1 MESLF
6 ESLFYKVEVNRLFS
20 TEAYLTAMLCFEA
33 ELAQAQAEQGM
44 IPKVAAD
51 SITRCCTLDH
61 IDIPSLTPAIGLAG
75 NPNIPL
81 VKQLT
86 VAVKN
91 IDPEAAK
98 YVHLGAT
105 SQDVIDTAL
114 ILQVKSALILIQKD
128 LEQLLNQLRHLAE
141 THRHS
146 IMAGR
151 SFLQH
156 ARPITFGYKIATW
169 MDGLIR
175 SAQRIDQ
182 MLQQNLVLQFGGA
195 VGTLAGFGDKAMP
208 VARTL
213 AHKLDLP
220 VPPISWHTQRDRLIE
235 IGSTLGMLTG
245 NLGKIAK
252 DISLLMQTEVAE
264 VFEPGGAGKGGSST
278 MPHKR
283 NPVGCVAILAAA
295 QRSPGLL
302 STLFQ
307 SLPQD
312 HERATGLWHAEW
324 LPLTELCKIT
334 AGALQ
339 QALSMTNGL
348 EVDTQRMLHNLE
360 LTNGLIYAENVSL
373 ALAEKMGKAAA
384 HEHVEGLC
392 KQVVQTHTHLKT
404 LVNADSVVGKYLSR
418 ADIDQLFDPA
428 NSLGDCD
435 RLINAVLI
443 LLPQNTKA

>member
-6 ESLFYKVEVNRLFS
+6 ESLFYKAEVNALFS
-20 TEAYLTAMLCFEA
+20 TEAYLSSMLRFEA
-33 ELAQAQAEQGM
+33 ALAQAQAEKGM
-44 IPKVAAD
+44 IPQAAAD
-51 SITRCCTLDH
+51 TITRCCTLDH
-61 IDIPSLTPAIGLAG
+61 IDIPSLIPAIGLAG

-86 VAVKN
+86 AAVKK
-91 IDPEAAK
+91 IDPESAK

-105 SQDVIDTAL
+105 SQDVIDTAFM
-114 ILQVKSALILIQKD
+114 LQVRAALVLIQKD
-128 LEQLLNQLRHLAE
+128 LEQLLNQLSQLAE

-156 ARPITFGYKIATW
+156 ARPITFGYKVATW
-169 MDGLIR
+169 IDGLIR
-175 SAQRIDQ
+175 SAQRIEQ
-182 MLQQNLVLQFGGA
+182 VLQHNSVLQFGGA
-195 VGTLAGFGDKAMP
+195 VGTLAGFGDKALP
-208 VARTL
+208 VASSL
-213 AHKLDLP
+213 AQKLGL
-220 VPPISWHTQRDRLIE
+220 VLPPISWHTQRDRLLE
-235 IGSTLGMLTG
+235 VASTLGILTG
-245 NLGKIAK
+245 NLGKMAK

-264 VFEPGGAGKGGSST
+264 VFEPSGAGKGGSST

-324 LPLTELCKIT
+324 LPLIGLCKIT

-339 QALSMTNGL
+339 QALHMTNGL
-348 EVDTQRMLHNLE
+348 EVDTQRMLQNLE
-360 LTNGLIYAENVSL
+360 LTNGLIYAENLSL
-373 ALAEKMGKAAA
+373 ALADKMGKAAA

-392 KQVVQTHTHLKT
+392 KQVASTQTHLKILAT
-404 LVNADSVVGKYLSR
+404 ADPIVSKYLNSSN
-418 ADIDQLFDPA
+418 IDQLFDPA

-435 RLINAVLI
+435 RLIDAVLT
-443 LLPQNTKA
+443 LLPQRP

>member
-6 ESLFYKVEVNRLFS
+6 EALFYNKEVNKLFS
-20 TEAYLTAMLCFEA
+20 AEAYLSAMLRFEA
-33 ELAQAQAEQGM
+33 ALAQAQAEQGM
-44 IPKVAAD
+44 IPKAAAE
-51 SITRCCTLDH
+51 SINRCCTLDH
-61 IDIPSLTPAIGLAG
+61 IDIPSLIPAIGLAG

-86 VAVKN
+86 AAVKQL
-91 IDPEAAK
+91 DPEAAK

-114 ILQVKSALILIQKD
+114 MIQIKAALILIQED
-128 LEQLLNQLRHLAE
+128 LQQLLTQLHQLAE

-156 ARPITFGYKIATW
+156 ARPITFGYKVATW

-175 SAQRIDQ
+175 STQRIEKL
-182 MLQQNLVLQFGGA
+182 LQQNLVLQFGGA
-195 VGTLAGFGDKAMP
+195 VGTLAGFGEKALP
-208 VARTL
+208 VAHTL
-213 AHKLDLP
+213 AQNLDMAL
-220 VPPISWHTQRDRLIE
+220 PPISWHTQCDRLVE
-235 IGSTLGMLTG
+235 VASTLGILTG
-245 NLGKIAK
+245 SLGKMAK

-264 VFEPGGAGKGGSST
+264 VFEPSGAGKGGSST

-295 QRSPGLL
+295 QRSPALL
-302 STLFQ
+302 ATLFQ

-324 LPLTELCKIT
+324 LPLIELCKIT

-339 QALSMTNGL
+339 QALNMTNGL
-348 EVDTQRMLHNLE
+348 EVDTQRMLQNLE

-373 ALAEKMGKAAA
+373 ALAEKIGKAAA
-384 HEHVEGLC
+384 HEHVEALC
-392 KQVVQTHTHLKT
+392 KQVAQTQAHLKM
-404 LVNADSVVGKYLSR
+404 LVNADAIVGKHLSSS
-418 ADIDQLFDPA
+418 DIDALFDPA
-428 NSLGDCD
+428 NSLGECD
-435 RLINAVLI
+435 RLIDTVLS
-443 LLPQNTKA
+443 LLPQGH

>member
-6 ESLFYKVEVNRLFS
+6 EFLFYNKEVNKLFS
-20 TEAYLTAMLCFEA
+20 AEAYLSAMLRFEA
-33 ELAQAQAEQGM
+33 ALAQAQAEQGM
-44 IPKVAAD
+44 IPKAAAD

-61 IDIPSLTPAIGLAG
+61 IDIPSLIPAIGLAG

-86 VAVKN
+86 AAVKQL
-91 IDPEAAK
+91 DPEAAK

-114 ILQVKSALILIQKD
+114 TIQIKAALILIQKD
-128 LEQLLNQLRHLAE
+128 LQQLLTQLHQLAE

-156 ARPITFGYKIATW
+156 ARPITFGYKVATW

-175 SAQRIDQ
+175 SAQRIEQ
-182 MLQQNLVLQFGGA
+182 VLQQHLVLQFGGA
-195 VGTLAGFGDKAMP
+195 VGTLAGFGEKALP
-208 VARTL
+208 IAQTL
-213 AHKLDLP
+213 AQNLDLAL
-220 VPPISWHTQRDRLIE
+220 PPISRHTQRDRLVE
-235 IGSTLGMLTG
+235 VASTLGILTG

-264 VFEPGGAGKGGSST
+264 VFEPSGAGKGGSST

-295 QRSPGLL
+295 QRSPALL
-302 STLFQ
+302 ATLFQ

-324 LPLTELCKIT
+324 LPLVEMCKLT

-339 QALSMTNGL
+339 QALHMTNGL
-348 EVDTQRMLHNLE
+348 EVDTQRMLQNLE
-360 LTNGLIYAENVSL
+360 LTNGLIYAENLSL
-373 ALAEKMGKAAA
+373 ALAEKIGKAAA

-392 KQVVQTHTHLKT
+392 KQVASTQTHLKIFAT
-404 LVNADSVVGKYLSR
+404 ADPIVSKYLNSS
-418 ADIDQLFDPA
+418 DIDQLFDPA

-435 RLINAVLI
+435 RLIDAVLT
-443 LLPQNTKA
+443 LLPQRP

>member
-6 ESLFYKVEVNRLFS
+6 ESLFYKAEVNAVFS
-20 TEAYLTAMLCFEA
+20 AEAYLSATLRFEA
-33 ELAQAQAEQGM
+33 ALAQAQAEEGM
-44 IPKVAAD
+44 IPQAAAD
-51 SITRCCTLDH
+51 TITLCCTLDH
-61 IDIPSLTPAIGLAG
+61 IDIPGLIPAIGLAG

-86 VAVKN
+86 AAVKKIN
-91 IDPEAAK
+91 AEASK

-114 ILQVKSALILIQKD
+114 MLQVKAALILIQKD
-128 LEQLLNQLRHLAE
+128 LGQLINQLQQLAE

-182 MLQQNLVLQFGGA
+182 VLQHNLVLQFGGA
-195 VGTLAGFGDKAMP
+195 VGTLAGFGDKALP
-208 VARTL
+208 VASSL
-213 AHKLDLP
+213 ARKLDLAL
-220 VPPISWHTQRDRLIE
+220 PPISWHTQRDRLLE
-235 IGSTLGMLTG
+235 VASTLGILTG

-264 VFEPGGAGKGGSST
+264 VFEPSGAGKGGSST

-348 EVDTQRMLHNLE
+348 EVDTQRMLHSLE
-360 LTNGLIYAENVSL
+360 LTNGLIYAENLSL
-373 ALAEKMGKAAA
+373 ALADKMGKAAA
-384 HEHVEGLC
+384 HEYVEGLC
-392 KQVVQTHTHLKT
+392 KQVAPTQTHLKILAT
-404 LVNADSVVGKYLSR
+404 ADPIVSKYLNSS
-418 ADIDQLFDPA
+418 DIDQLFDPA
-428 NSLGDCD
+428 NALGDCD
-435 RLINAVLI
+435 RLIDAVLI
-443 LLPQNTKA
+443 LLPQRH

>member
-6 ESLFYKVEVNRLFS
+6 ESLFYKAEVNALFS
-20 TEAYLTAMLCFEA
+20 AEAYLSAMLRFEA
-33 ELAQAQAEQGM
+33 ALTQAQAEEGM
-44 IPKVAAD
+44 IPQAAAD
-51 SITRCCTLDH
+51 HITQCCTLDH
-61 IDIPSLTPAIGLAG
+61 IDIPSLIPAIGLAG

-86 VAVKN
+86 AAVKKL
-91 IDPEAAK
+91 DPEASK

-114 ILQVKSALILIQKD
+114 VLQVKAALLLIQKD
-128 LEQLLNQLRHLAE
+128 LEQLLNQLYQLAE

-156 ARPITFGYKIATW
+156 ARPITFGYKVATW

-175 SAQRIDQ
+175 STQRIEQ
-182 MLQQNLVLQFGGA
+182 VLQHNLVLQFGGA
-195 VGTLAGFGDKAMP
+195 VGTLAGFGDKALP
-208 VARTL
+208 VAHTL
-213 AHKLDLP
+213 AQKLDLAL
-220 VPPISWHTQRDRLIE
+220 PPISWHTQRDRLVE
-235 IGSTLGMLTG
+235 LASTLGILTG

-264 VFEPGGAGKGGSST
+264 VFEPSSAGKGGSST

-295 QRSPGLL
+295 QRSPAFIA
-302 STLFQ
+302 TLFQ
-307 SLPQD
+307 SMPQD

-324 LPLTELCKIT
+324 LPLVELCKIT

-339 QALSMTNGL
+339 QALHMTNGL
-348 EVDTQRMLHNLE
+348 EVDTQRMLRNLE
-360 LTNGLIYAENVSL
+360 LTNGLIYAENLSL

-392 KQVVQTHTHLKT
+392 KQVASTQIHLKV
-404 LVNADSVVGKYLSR
+404 LAIADSIVGKHLSSTS
-418 ADIDQLFDPA
+418 IEQLFDPNHA
-428 NSLGDCD
+428 LGDCN
-435 RLINAVLI
+435 RLIDAVI
-443 LLPQNTKA
+443 TLLPQRH

>member
-1 MESLF
+1 MELLF
-6 ESLFYKVEVNRLFS
+6 EALFYKAEVNALFS
-20 TEAYLTAMLCFEA
+20 AEAYISAMLRFEA
-33 ELAQAQAEQGM
+33 ALAQAQAEEGM
-44 IPKVAAD
+44 IPPVAAE
-51 SITRCCTLDH
+51 SISLCCTLDQ
-61 IDIPSLTPAIGLAG
+61 IDIPSLIPAIGLAG

-86 VAVKN
+86 AAVKQL
-91 IDPEAAK
+91 DPEASK

-114 ILQVKSALILIQKD
+114 MIQVKAALLLVQKD
-128 LEQLLNQLRHLAE
+128 LEQLLTQLRHLAE
-141 THRHS
+141 SHRHS

-156 ARPITFGYKIATW
+156 ARPITFGYKVATW

-175 SAQRIDQ
+175 STQRIEQ
-182 MLQQNLVLQFGGA
+182 VLQHNLVLQFGGA
-195 VGTLAGFGDKAMP
+195 VGTLAGFGDKALP

-213 AHKLDLP
+213 AQKLDLAL
-220 VPPISWHTQRDRLIE
+220 PPISWHTQRDRLVE
-235 IGSTLGMLTG
+235 VASTLGILTG
-245 NLGKIAK
+245 NLGKMAK

-264 VFEPGGAGKGGSST
+264 VFEPSGAGKGGSST

-295 QRSPGLL
+295 QRSPALIA
-302 STLFQ
+302 TLFQ

-324 LPLTELCKIT
+324 LPLVELCKIT

-339 QALSMTNGL
+339 QALLMTNGL
-348 EVDTQRMLHNLE
+348 EVDTQRMLQNLE
-360 LTNGLIYAENVSL
+360 LTNGLIYAENLSL

-392 KQVVQTHTHLKT
+392 KQVVSTQIHLKV
-404 LVNADSVVGKYLSR
+404 LAIADSIVGKHLSTTS
-418 ADIDQLFDPA
+418 IEQLFDPNHA
-428 NSLGDCD
+428 LGDCD
-435 RLINAVLI
+435 RLIDAVI
-443 LLPQNTKA
+443 TLLPQRH

>member
-6 ESLFYKVEVNRLFS
+6 ESLFYKTEANKLFS
-20 TEAYLTAMLCFEA
+20 AEAYLSAMLRFEA
-33 ELAQAQAEQGM
+33 ALAEAQAEQGM
-44 IPKVAAD
+44 IPKTAAEN
-51 SITRCCTLDH
+51 ITHCCTLDYL
-61 IDIPSLTPAIGLAG
+61 DIPSLIPAIGLAG

-86 VAVKN
+86 AAVSQL
-91 IDPEAAK
+91 DSEAAK

-105 SQDVIDTAL
+105 SQDVIDTAMM
-114 ILQVKSALILIQKD
+114 LQVKAALFLIQKD
-128 LEQLLNQLRHLAE
+128 LEKLLTQLRHLAE

-156 ARPITFGYKIATW
+156 ARPITFGYKVATW

-175 SAQRIDQ
+175 STQRIEQ
-182 MLQQNLVLQFGGA
+182 VLRHNLVLQFGGA
-195 VGTLAGFGDKAMP
+195 VGTLAGFGDKALP

-213 AHKLDLP
+213 AQKLDLAL
-220 VPPISWHTQRDRLIE
+220 PPISWHTQRDRLLE
-235 IGSTLGMLTG
+235 VATTLGILTG

-264 VFEPGGAGKGGSST
+264 MFEPSGAGKGGSST

-302 STLFQ
+302 STLFL

-324 LPLTELCKIT
+324 LPLVELCKIT

-339 QALSMTNGL
+339 QALNMTNGL
-348 EVDTQRMLHNLE
+348 EVDTQRMLQNLE
-360 LTNGLIYAENVSL
+360 LTNGLIFAENVSL
-373 ALAEKMGKAAA
+373 ALAEKIGKAAA

-392 KQVVQTHTHLKT
+392 KQVVQTGVHLKM
-404 LVNADSVVGKYLSR
+404 LVSADAMVGKNLSSSN
-418 ADIDQLFDPA
+418 IDHLFNPA
-428 NSLGDCD
+428 NSLGECD
-435 RLINAVLI
+435 RLINAVLY
-443 LLPQNTKA
+443 LLPQRH

>member
-6 ESLFYKVEVNRLFS
+6 EFLFYNKEVNKLFS
-20 TEAYLTAMLCFEA
+20 AEAYLSAMLRFEA
-33 ELAQAQAEQGM
+33 ALAQAQAEEGM
-44 IPKVAAD
+44 IPKTAAD
-51 SITRCCTLDH
+51 SITSCCNLDH
-61 IDIPSLTPAIGLAG
+61 IDIPSLIPAIGLAG

-86 VAVKN
+86 AAVKQL
-91 IDPEAAK
+91 DPEAAK

-114 ILQVKSALILIQKD
+114 MVQLKAALILVQKD
-128 LEQLLNQLRHLAE
+128 LEQLLNQLHQLAE

-156 ARPITFGYKIATW
+156 ARPITFGYKVATW

-175 SAQRIDQ
+175 SAQRIEQ
-182 MLQQNLVLQFGGA
+182 VLQHNLVLQFGGA
-195 VGTLAGFGDKAMP
+195 VGTLAGFGEKALP
-208 VARTL
+208 VASSL
-213 AHKLDLP
+213 AQNLDLAL
-220 VPPISWHTQRDRLIE
+220 PPIPWHTQRDRIVE
-235 IGSTLGMLTG
+235 VASTLGILTG
-245 NLGKIAK
+245 NLGKMAK

-264 VFEPGGAGKGGSST
+264 VFEPSGAGKGGSSA

-295 QRSPGLL
+295 QRSPALL

-324 LPLTELCKIT
+324 LPLVELCKIT

-339 QALSMTNGL
+339 QALHMTNGL
-348 EVDTQRMLHNLE
+348 EVDTQRMLRNLE
-360 LTNGLIYAENVSL
+360 LTNGLIYAENLSL

-384 HEHVEGLC
+384 HEHIEGLC
-392 KQVVQTHTHLKT
+392 KQVAQTHTHLKILAT
-404 LVNADSVVGKYLSR
+404 ADPIVSKYLNSS
-418 ADIDQLFDPA
+418 DIDQLFDPA

-435 RLINAVLI
+435 RLIDAVLY
-443 LLPQNTKA
+443 

>member
-6 ESLFYKVEVNRLFS
+6 ESLFYKAEVNALFS
-20 TEAYLTAMLCFEA
+20 SEAYLSAMLRFEA
-33 ELAQAQAEQGM
+33 ALAQAQAEQGM
-44 IPKVAAD
+44 IPQAAAD
-51 SITRCCTLDH
+51 SITRCCTLDYM
-61 IDIPSLTPAIGLAG
+61 DIPSLIPAIALAG

-86 VAVKN
+86 AAVKKL
-91 IDPEAAK
+91 DPEAAK

-114 ILQVKSALILIQKD
+114 VLQVKAALIVIQKD
-128 LEQLLNQLRHLAE
+128 LEQLLNQLRQLAE
-141 THRHS
+141 TQRHS

-156 ARPITFGYKIATW
+156 ARPITFGYKVATW

-175 SAQRIDQ
+175 STQRIEQ
-182 MLQQNLVLQFGGA
+182 VLQHNLVLQFGGA
-195 VGTLAGFGDKAMP
+195 VGTLAGFREKALP
-208 VARTL
+208 VAHTL
-213 AHKLDLP
+213 AQKLDLAL
-220 VPPISWHTQRDRLIE
+220 PPISWHTQRDRLVE
-235 IGSTLGMLTG
+235 VASTLGILTG

-264 VFEPGGAGKGGSST
+264 VFEPSGVGKGGSST

-283 NPVGCVAILAAA
+283 NPVSCVAILAAA
-295 QRSPGLL
+295 QRGPGLIA
-302 STLFQ
+302 TLFQ

-324 LPLTELCKIT
+324 LPLVELCKIT

-339 QALSMTNGL
+339 QALNMTNGL
-348 EVDTQRMLHNLE
+348 EVDTQRMRRNLE

-373 ALAEKMGKAAA
+373 ALAEKIGKAAA

-392 KQVVQTHTHLKT
+392 KRVAQTGAHLKV
-404 LVNADSVVGKYLSR
+404 LVTDDPIVGKHLSGS
-418 ADIDQLFDPA
+418 DIDGLFDPV
-428 NSLGDCD
+428 NSTGECD
-435 RLINAVLI
+435 RLIDTVLN
-443 LLPQNTKA
+443 LLPERH

>member
-6 ESLFYKVEVNRLFS
+6 EFLFYNKEVNKLFS
-20 TEAYLTAMLCFEA
+20 AEAYLSAMLRFEA
-33 ELAQAQAEQGM
+33 ALAQAQAEEGM
-44 IPKVAAD
+44 IPKTAAD
-51 SITRCCTLDH
+51 SITSCCNLDH
-61 IDIPSLTPAIGLAG
+61 IDIPSLIPAIGLAG

-86 VAVKN
+86 AAVKQL
-91 IDPEAAK
+91 DPEAAK

-114 ILQVKSALILIQKD
+114 MVQLKAALILVQKD
-128 LEQLLNQLRHLAE
+128 LEQLLNQLHQLAE

-156 ARPITFGYKIATW
+156 ARPITFGNKVATW

-175 SAQRIDQ
+175 SAQRIEQ
-182 MLQQNLVLQFGGA
+182 VLQHNLVLQFGGA
-195 VGTLAGFGDKAMP
+195 VGTLAGFGEKALP
-208 VARTL
+208 VASSL
-213 AHKLDLP
+213 AQNLDLAL
-220 VPPISWHTQRDRLIE
+220 PPIPWHTQRDRRVE
-235 IGSTLGMLTG
+235 VASTLGILTG
-245 NLGKIAK
+245 NLGKMAK

-264 VFEPGGAGKGGSST
+264 VFEPSGAGKGGSST

-295 QRSPGLL
+295 QRSPALL

-324 LPLTELCKIT
+324 LPLVELCKIT

-339 QALSMTNGL
+339 QALHMTNGL
-348 EVDTQRMLHNLE
+348 EVDTQRMLRNLE
-360 LTNGLIYAENVSL
+360 LTNGLIYAENLSL

-384 HEHVEGLC
+384 HEHIEGLC
-392 KQVVQTHTHLKT
+392 KQVAQTHTHLKILAT
-404 LVNADSVVGKYLSR
+404 ADPIVSKYLNSS
-418 ADIDQLFDPA
+418 DIDQLFDPA

-435 RLINAVLI
+435 RLIDAVLY
-443 LLPQNTKA
+443 

>member
-6 ESLFYKVEVNRLFS
+6 ESLFYKVEVNALFS
-20 TEAYLTAMLCFEA
+20 TEAYLSAMLRFEA
-33 ELAQAQAEQGM
+33 ALAQAQAEEGM
-44 IPKVAAD
+44 IPQAAAD
-51 SITRCCTLDH
+51 TITRCCTLDH
-61 IDIPSLTPAIGLAG
+61 IDIPSLIPAIGLAG

-86 VAVKN
+86 AAVKK
-91 IDPEAAK
+91 IDSEASK

-105 SQDVIDTAL
+105 SQDVIDTAVM
-114 ILQVKSALILIQKD
+114 LQIKAALLLIQKD
-128 LEQLLNQLRHLAE
+128 LEQLLNQLYQLAE

-156 ARPITFGYKIATW
+156 ARPITFGYKVATW
-169 MDGLIR
+169 MDGLLR
-175 SAQRIDQ
+175 TSQRIEQ
-182 MLQQNLVLQFGGA
+182 VLRHNLVLQFGGA
-195 VGTLAGFGDKAMP
+195 VGTLAGFGDKSLP
-208 VARTL
+208 VAHTL
-213 AHKLDLP
+213 AQKLDLAL
-220 VPPISWHTQRDRLIE
+220 PPISWHTQRDRLVE
-235 IGSTLGMLTG
+235 VASTLGILTG

-264 VFEPGGAGKGGSST
+264 VFEPSGAGKGGSST

-295 QRSPGLL
+295 QRSPALL
-302 STLFQ
+302 ATLFQ

-324 LPLTELCKIT
+324 LPLIELCKLT

-339 QALSMTNGL
+339 QALHMTNGL
-348 EVDTQRMLHNLE
+348 EVDTQRMLQNLE
-360 LTNGLIYAENVSL
+360 LTNGLIYAENLSL

-392 KQVVQTHTHLKT
+392 KRVASTHTHLKILAT
-404 LVNADSVVGKYLSR
+404 ADPIVSKYLNSS
-418 ADIDQLFDPA
+418 DIDHLFNPA
-428 NSLGDCD
+428 NSTGECD
-435 RLINAVLI
+435 RLIDEVLY
-443 LLPQNTKA
+443 LLQQRH

>member
-6 ESLFYKVEVNRLFS
+6 EALFYKAEVNKLFS
-20 TEAYLTAMLCFEA
+20 AEAYLSAMLRFEA
-33 ELAQAQAEQGM
+33 ALAQAQAEQGM
-44 IPKVAAD
+44 IPKAAAD

-61 IDIPSLTPAIGLAG
+61 MDIPSLIPAIGLAG

-86 VAVKN
+86 AAVKK
-91 IDPEAAK
+91 IDNEAAK

-114 ILQVKSALILIQKD
+114 MLQVKSALILIQKD
-128 LEQLLNQLRHLAE
+128 QEKLLTQLRHLVE

-156 ARPITFGYKIATW
+156 ARPITFGYKVATW

-175 SAQRIDQ
+175 SAQRIEQ
-182 MLQQNLVLQFGGA
+182 VLQQNMVLQFGGA
-195 VGTLAGFGDKAMP
+195 VGTLAGFGEKALP
-208 VARTL
+208 VASSL
-213 AHKLDLP
+213 AQNLNLAL
-220 VPPISWHTQRDRLIE
+220 PPISWHTQRDRLVE
-235 IGSTLGMLTG
+235 VASTLGVLTG
-245 NLGKIAK
+245 NLGKMAK

-264 VFEPGGAGKGGSST
+264 VFEPSGAGKGGSST

-295 QRSPGLL
+295 QRSPALL

-307 SLPQD
+307 SLLQD

-324 LPLTELCKIT
+324 LPLIELCKIT

-339 QALSMTNGL
+339 QALHMTNGL
-348 EVDTQRMLHNLE
+348 EVDTQRMLRNLE

-373 ALAEKMGKAAA
+373 ALAEKIGKAVA

-392 KQVVQTHTHLKT
+392 KQVIQTGAHLKM
-404 LVNADSVVGKYLSR
+404 LVSADAMVGKYLSSS
-418 ADIDQLFDPA
+418 DIDHLFDPA

-435 RLINAVLI
+435 RLIDAVLA
-443 LLPQNTKA
+443 LLQQRH

>member
-6 ESLFYKVEVNRLFS
+6 ESLFYKAEVNKLFS
-20 TEAYLTAMLCFEA
+20 AEAYLSAMLRFEA
-33 ELAQAQAEQGM
+33 ALAQAQAEQGM
-44 IPKVAAD
+44 IPKTAAD
-51 SITRCCTLDH
+51 SITRCCTLDY
-61 IDIPSLTPAIGLAG
+61 IDIPSLIPAIGLAG

-86 VAVKN
+86 AAVKK
-91 IDPEAAK
+91 IDAEASK

-114 ILQVKSALILIQKD
+114 MLQIKAALILIQKD
-128 LEQLLNQLRHLAE
+128 LHQLLNQLDQLAE

-156 ARPITFGYKIATW
+156 ARPITFGYKVAIW

-175 SAQRIDQ
+175 SIQRIEQ
-182 MLQQNLVLQFGGA
+182 VLQHNLVLQFGGA
-195 VGTLAGFGDKAMP
+195 VGTLAGFGDKALP
-208 VARTL
+208 IASSL
-213 AHKLDLP
+213 AQKLDLTL
-220 VPPISWHTQRDRLIE
+220 PPISWHTQRDRLVE
-235 IGSTLGMLTG
+235 VASTLGILTG

-264 VFEPGGAGKGGSST
+264 VFEPSGVGKGGSST

-324 LPLTELCKIT
+324 LPLIELCKIT

-339 QALSMTNGL
+339 QALNLTNGL
-348 EVDTQRMLHNLE
+348 EVDTQRMLRNLE

-373 ALAEKMGKAAA
+373 ALAEKIGKAAA

-392 KQVVQTHTHLKT
+392 KQVVQTGVHLKM
-404 LVNADSVVGKYLSR
+404 LVSADSIVGKHLSDS
-418 ADIDQLFDPA
+418 DIDHLFDPA
-428 NSLGDCD
+428 NALGDCD
-435 RLINAVLI
+435 RLIDAVLT
-443 LLPQNTKA
+443 LLPQGH

>member
-6 ESLFYKVEVNRLFS
+6 EFLFYNKEVNKLFS
-20 TEAYLTAMLCFEA
+20 AEAYLSAMLRFEA
-33 ELAQAQAEQGM
+33 ALAQAQAEEGM
-44 IPKVAAD
+44 IPKTAAD
-51 SITRCCTLDH
+51 SITSCCNLDH
-61 IDIPSLTPAIGLAG
+61 IDIPSLIPAIGLAG

-86 VAVKN
+86 AAVKQL
-91 IDPEAAK
+91 DPEAAK

-114 ILQVKSALILIQKD
+114 MVQLKAALILVQKD
-128 LEQLLNQLRHLAE
+128 LEQLLNQLHQLAE

-156 ARPITFGYKIATW
+156 ARPITFGNKVATW

-175 SAQRIDQ
+175 SAQRIEQ
-182 MLQQNLVLQFGGA
+182 VLQHNLVLQFGGA
-195 VGTLAGFGDKAMP
+195 VGTLAGFGEKALP
-208 VARTL
+208 VASSL
-213 AHKLDLP
+213 AQNLDLAL
-220 VPPISWHTQRDRLIE
+220 PPIPWHTQRDRIVE
-235 IGSTLGMLTG
+235 VASTLGILTG
-245 NLGKIAK
+245 NLGKMAK

-264 VFEPGGAGKGGSST
+264 VFEPSGAGKGGSSA

-295 QRSPGLL
+295 QRSPALL

-324 LPLTELCKIT
+324 LPLVELCKIT

-339 QALSMTNGL
+339 QALHMTNGL
-348 EVDTQRMLHNLE
+348 EVDTQRMLRNLE
-360 LTNGLIYAENVSL
+360 LTNGLIYAENLSL

-384 HEHVEGLC
+384 HEHIEGLC
-392 KQVVQTHTHLKT
+392 KQVAQTHTHLKILAT
-404 LVNADSVVGKYLSR
+404 ADPIVSKYLNSS
-418 ADIDQLFDPA
+418 DIDQLFDPA

-435 RLINAVLI
+435 RLIDAVLY
-443 LLPQNTKA
+443 

>member
-6 ESLFYKVEVNRLFS
+6 ESLFYKVEVNALFS
-20 TEAYLTAMLCFEA
+20 TEAYLSAMLRFEA
-33 ELAQAQAEQGM
+33 ALAQAQAEQGM
-44 IPKVAAD
+44 IPKAAAEN
-51 SITRCCTLDH
+51 ITSCCTLDH
-61 IDIPSLTPAIGLAG
+61 IDIPSLIPAIGLAG

-86 VAVKN
+86 AAVKQL
-91 IDPEAAK
+91 DPEAAK

-114 ILQVKSALILIQKD
+114 MIQVKAALLLIQKD
-128 LEQLLNQLRHLAE
+128 LEQLLNQLYQLAE

-156 ARPITFGYKIATW
+156 ARPITFGYKVATW
-169 MDGLIR
+169 MDGLLR
-175 SAQRIDQ
+175 TSQRIEQ
-182 MLQQNLVLQFGGA
+182 VLRQNMVLQFGGA
-195 VGTLAGFGDKAMP
+195 VGTLAGFGDKSLP
-208 VARTL
+208 VAHTL
-213 AHKLDLP
+213 AQKLDLAL
-220 VPPISWHTQRDRLIE
+220 PPISWHTQRDRLVE
-235 IGSTLGMLTG
+235 VASTLGILTG

-264 VFEPGGAGKGGSST
+264 VFEPSGAGKGGSST

-295 QRSPGLL
+295 QRSPALL
-302 STLFQ
+302 ATLFQ

-324 LPLTELCKIT
+324 LPLVELCKIS

-339 QALSMTNGL
+339 QALHMTNGL
-348 EVDTQRMLHNLE
+348 EVNTQRMLRNLE
-360 LTNGLIYAENVSL
+360 LTNGLIYAENVAL
-373 ALAEKMGKAAA
+373 ALAEKIGKAAA

-392 KQVVQTHTHLKT
+392 KQVVQTGGHLKM
-404 LVNADSVVGKYLSR
+404 LIRADAIVGKYFSSS
-418 ADIDQLFDPA
+418 DIDHLFDPA

-435 RLINAVLI
+435 RLINAVLT
-443 LLPQNTKA
+443 LLPQRL

>member
-6 ESLFYKVEVNRLFS
+6 ESLFYKAEVNALFS
-20 TEAYLTAMLCFEA
+20 AEAYLSAMLRFEA
-33 ELAQAQAEQGM
+33 ALAQSQAEQGM
-44 IPKVAAD
+44 IPQAAAD
-51 SITRCCTLDH
+51 SITHCCTLDH
-61 IDIPSLTPAIGLAG
+61 IDIPSLIPAIGLAG

-86 VAVKN
+86 AAVKKT
-91 IDPEAAK
+91 DTEAAK

-114 ILQVKSALILIQKD
+114 IVQVKAALILIQKD
-128 LEQLLNQLRHLAE
+128 LEQLLNQLQQLAE
-141 THRHS
+141 THRHC

-156 ARPITFGYKIATW
+156 ARPITFGYKVATW

-175 SAQRIDQ
+175 STQRIEQ
-182 MLQQNLVLQFGGA
+182 VLQQNLVLQFGGA
-195 VGTLAGFGDKAMP
+195 VGTLAGFGDKALP

-213 AHKLDLP
+213 AQKLDL
-220 VPPISWHTQRDRLIE
+220 VLPPISWHTQRDRLVE
-235 IGSTLGMLTG
+235 VASTLGILTG

-264 VFEPGGAGKGGSST
+264 VFEPSGAGKGGSST

-302 STLFQ
+302 ATLFQ

-324 LPLTELCKIT
+324 LPLVELCKIT

-339 QALSMTNGL
+339 QALNMTDGL
-348 EVDTQRMLHNLE
+348 EVDTQRMRQNLE

-373 ALAEKMGKAAA
+373 ALAEKIGKAAA
-384 HEHVEGLC
+384 HDYVEGLC
-392 KQVVQTHTHLKT
+392 KQVVQTQTHLKV
-404 LVNADSVVGKYLSR
+404 LVTGDSIVGKYLSSS
-418 ADIDQLFDPA
+418 DIDGLFDPV
-428 NSLGDCD
+428 NSTGECD
-435 RLINAVLI
+435 RLIDAILT
-443 LLPQNTKA
+443 LLPPRH

>member
-6 ESLFYKVEVNRLFS
+6 EALFYKAEVNALFS
-20 TEAYLTAMLCFEA
+20 PEAYLSAMLRFEA
-33 ELAQAQAEQGM
+33 ALAQAQAEQGM
-44 IPKVAAD
+44 IPQVAAD
-51 SITRCCTLDH
+51 TITRCCTLDH
-61 IDIPSLTPAIGLAG
+61 VDIPSLIPAIGLAG

-86 VAVKN
+86 AAVKQL
-91 IDPEAAK
+91 DPEAAK

-114 ILQVKSALILIQKD
+114 ILQVKAALLLIQKD
-128 LEQLLNQLRHLAE
+128 LEQLLNQLHHLAE

-156 ARPITFGYKIATW
+156 ARPITFGYKVATW

-175 SAQRIDQ
+175 STQRIEQ
-182 MLQQNLVLQFGGA
+182 VLQYNLVLQFGGA
-195 VGTLAGFGDKAMP
+195 VGTLAGFGEKALP
-208 VARTL
+208 VAQNL
-213 AHKLDLP
+213 AQNLDLALP
-220 VPPISWHTQRDRLIE
+220 SISWHTQRDRLVE
-235 IGSTLGMLTG
+235 VASALGILTG

-252 DISLLMQTEVAE
+252 DISLQMQTEIAE
-264 VFEPGGAGKGGSST
+264 VFEPAGAGKGGSST

-295 QRSPGLL
+295 QRSPALL
-302 STLFQ
+302 ATLFH

-324 LPLTELCKIT
+324 LPLVELCKIT

-339 QALSMTNGL
+339 QALNMTNGL
-348 EVDTQRMLHNLE
+348 EVDTQRMLRNLE

-373 ALAEKMGKAAA
+373 ALAEKIGKAAA
-384 HEHVEGLC
+384 HEHIERLC
-392 KQVVQTHTHLKT
+392 KQVAQTGAPLKM
-404 LVNADSVVGKYLSR
+404 LVNTDAMVGKHLSES
-418 ADIDQLFDPA
+418 DLDHLFDPS

-435 RLINAVLI
+435 RLIDAVLDVW
-443 LLPQNTKA
+443 PPKG

>member
-6 ESLFYKVEVNRLFS
+6 ESLFYKAEVNELFS
-20 TEAYLTAMLCFEA
+20 AEAYLSAMLRFEA
-33 ELAQAQAEQGM
+33 ALAQAQAEEEM
-44 IPKVAAD
+44 IPKTASD
-51 SITRCCTLDH
+51 SITRCCTLDQ
-61 IDIPSLTPAIGLAG
+61 IDIPSLIPAIGLAG

-86 VAVKN
+86 AAVKK
-91 IDPEAAK
+91 IDAEASK
-98 YVHLGAT
+98 YLHLGAT

-114 ILQVKSALILIQKD
+114 VLQVKATLILIQKD
-128 LEQLLNQLRHLAE
+128 LEQLLNQLYQQAE

-156 ARPITFGYKIATW
+156 ARPITFGYKVATW

-175 SAQRIDQ
+175 SAQRIEQ
-182 MLQQNLVLQFGGA
+182 VLQHNLVLQFGGA
-195 VGTLAGFGDKAMP
+195 VGTLAGFGDKALP
-208 VARTL
+208 VAHTL
-213 AHKLDLP
+213 AQKLDLAL
-220 VPPISWHTQRDRLIE
+220 PPISWHTQRDRLVE
-235 IGSTLGMLTG
+235 VGSTLGLLTG

-264 VFEPGGAGKGGSST
+264 VFEPSGAGKGGSST

-302 STLFQ
+302 SALFQ

-324 LPLTELCKIT
+324 LPLIELCKIS

-339 QALSMTNGL
+339 QALIMTNGL
-348 EVDTQRMLHNLE
+348 EVDTQRMLQNLE

-373 ALAEKMGKAAA
+373 ALADKMGKAAA

-392 KQVVQTHTHLKT
+392 KQVVQTGAHLKM
-404 LVNADSVVGKYLSR
+404 LVSADAIVGKHLSSS
-418 ADIDQLFDPA
+418 DIDGLFDPA
-428 NSLGDCD
+428 NSTGECD
-435 RLINAVLI
+435 RLIDAVLN
-443 LLPQNTKA
+443 LLPQRH

>member
-6 ESLFYKVEVNRLFS
+6 ESLFYKAEVNALFS
-20 TEAYLTAMLCFEA
+20 TEAYLSSMLRFEA
-33 ELAQAQAEQGM
+33 ALAQAQAEKGM
-44 IPKVAAD
+44 IPQAAAD
-51 SITRCCTLDH
+51 TITRCCTLDH
-61 IDIPSLTPAIGLAG
+61 IDIPSLIPAIGLAG

-86 VAVKN
+86 AAVKK
-91 IDPEAAK
+91 IDPESAK

-105 SQDVIDTAL
+105 SQDVIDTAFM
-114 ILQVKSALILIQKD
+114 LQVRAALVLIQKD
-128 LEQLLNQLRHLAE
+128 LEQLLNQLSQLAE

-156 ARPITFGYKIATW
+156 ARPITFGYKVATW
-169 MDGLIR
+169 IDGLIR
-175 SAQRIDQ
+175 SAQRIEQ
-182 MLQQNLVLQFGGA
+182 VLQHNSVLQFGGA
-195 VGTLAGFGDKAMP
+195 VGTLAGFGDKALP
-208 VARTL
+208 VASSL
-213 AHKLDLP
+213 AQKLGL
-220 VPPISWHTQRDRLIE
+220 VLPPISWHTQRDRLLE
-235 IGSTLGMLTG
+235 VASTLGILTG
-245 NLGKIAK
+245 NLGKMAK

-264 VFEPGGAGKGGSST
+264 VFEPSGAGKGGSST

-324 LPLTELCKIT
+324 LPLIGLCKIT

-339 QALSMTNGL
+339 QALHMTNGL
-348 EVDTQRMLHNLE
+348 EVDTQRMLQNLE
-360 LTNGLIYAENVSL
+360 LTNGLIYAENLSL
-373 ALAEKMGKAAA
+373 ALADKMGKAAA

-392 KQVVQTHTHLKT
+392 KQVASTQTHLKILAT
-404 LVNADSVVGKYLSR
+404 ADPIVSKYLNSS
-418 ADIDQLFDPA
+418 DIDQLFDPA

-435 RLINAVLI
+435 RLIDAVLT
-443 LLPQNTKA
+443 LLPQRP

>member
-6 ESLFYKVEVNRLFS
+6 ESLFYKTEVNALFS
-20 TEAYLTAMLCFEA
+20 AEAYLGAILRFEA
-33 ELAQAQAEQGM
+33 ALAQAQGKEGM
-44 IPKVAAD
+44 IPQEAAD
-51 SITRCCTLDH
+51 NITRCCTLDH
-61 IDIPSLTPAIGLAG
+61 IDIPSLIPAIGLAG

-86 VAVKN
+86 AAVKQL
-91 IDPEAAK
+91 DSEAAK

-114 ILQVKSALILIQKD
+114 VLQVKSALILIQKD
-128 LEQLLNQLRHLAE
+128 LEQLLQQLSQLAQ

-156 ARPITFGYKIATW
+156 ARPLTFGYKVATW

-175 SAQRIDQ
+175 STQRIEQ
-182 MLQQNLVLQFGGA
+182 VLQHNLVLQFGGA
-195 VGTLAGFGDKAMP
+195 VGTLAGFGDKSVP
-208 VARTL
+208 LARTL
-213 AHKLDLP
+213 AQKLDLAL
-220 VPPISWHTQRDRLIE
+220 PPISWHTQRDRLVE
-235 IGSTLGMLTG
+235 VASTLGILTG
-245 NLGKIAK
+245 NLGKMAK

-264 VFEPGGAGKGGSST
+264 VFEPSGAGKGGSST

-302 STLFQ
+302 SSLFQ
-307 SLPQD
+307 ALPQD

-324 LPLTELCKIT
+324 LPLVELCKIT

-339 QALSMTNGL
+339 QALNMTNGL
-348 EVDTQRMLHNLE
+348 EVDTQRMLRNLE

-373 ALAEKMGKAAA
+373 ALAEKIGKAAA
-384 HEHVEGLC
+384 HEHVEALC
-392 KQVVQTHTHLKT
+392 KQVAQTQTHLKM
-404 LVNADSVVGKYLSR
+404 LVTDDPIVGKHLSNS
-418 ADIDQLFDPA
+418 DIDALFDPA
-428 NSLGDCD
+428 NSLGECD
-435 RLINAVLI
+435 RLIDAI
-443 LLPQNTKA
+443 LTLWLQKP

>member
-6 ESLFYKVEVNRLFS
+6 EFLFYNKEVNKLFS
-20 TEAYLTAMLCFEA
+20 AEAYLSAMLRFEA
-33 ELAQAQAEQGM
+33 ALAQAQAEEGM
-44 IPKVAAD
+44 IPKTAAD
-51 SITRCCTLDH
+51 SITSCCNLDH
-61 IDIPSLTPAIGLAG
+61 IDIPSLIPAIGLAG

-86 VAVKN
+86 AAVKQL
-91 IDPEAAK
+91 DPEAAK

-114 ILQVKSALILIQKD
+114 MVQLKAALILVQKD
-128 LEQLLNQLRHLAE
+128 LEQLLNQLHQLAE

-156 ARPITFGYKIATW
+156 ARPITFGNKVATW

-175 SAQRIDQ
+175 SAQRIEQ
-182 MLQQNLVLQFGGA
+182 VLQHNLVLQFGGA
-195 VGTLAGFGDKAMP
+195 VGTLTGFGEKALP
-208 VARTL
+208 VASSL
-213 AHKLDLP
+213 AQNLDLAL
-220 VPPISWHTQRDRLIE
+220 PPIPWHTQRDRIVE
-235 IGSTLGMLTG
+235 VASTLGILTG
-245 NLGKIAK
+245 NLGKMAK

-264 VFEPGGAGKGGSST
+264 VFEPSGAGKGGSSA

-295 QRSPGLL
+295 QRSPALL

-324 LPLTELCKIT
+324 LPLVELCKIT

-339 QALSMTNGL
+339 QALHMTNGL
-348 EVDTQRMLHNLE
+348 EVDTQRMLRNLE
-360 LTNGLIYAENVSL
+360 LTNGLIYAENLSL

-384 HEHVEGLC
+384 HEHIEGLC
-392 KQVVQTHTHLKT
+392 KQVAQTHTHLKILAT
-404 LVNADSVVGKYLSR
+404 ADPIVSKYLNSS
-418 ADIDQLFDPA
+418 DIDQLFDPA

-435 RLINAVLI
+435 RLIDAVLY
-443 LLPQNTKA
+443 

>member
-6 ESLFYKVEVNRLFS
+6 EPLFYKTEVNKLFS
-20 TEAYLTAMLCFEA
+20 AEAYLSAMLRFETA
-33 ELAQAQAEQGM
+33 LAQAQAEEGM
-44 IPKVAAD
+44 IPKAAAD
-51 SITRCCTLDH
+51 TITRCCTLDH
-61 IDIPSLTPAIGLAG
+61 IDIPTLIPAIGLAG

-86 VAVKN
+86 AAVKN

-114 ILQVKSALILIQKD
+114 VLQVKAALVLIQKD
-128 LEQLLNQLRHLAE
+128 LEQLLTQLSQLAE
-141 THRHS
+141 IHRPS

-156 ARPITFGYKIATW
+156 ARPITFGYKVASW

-175 SAQRIDQ
+175 SSQRIEQ
-182 MLQQNLVLQFGGA
+182 VLQHNLVLQFGGA
-195 VGTLAGFGDKAMP
+195 VGTLAGFGDKALP
-208 VARTL
+208 IAHTL
-213 AHKLDLP
+213 AQKLGLTL
-220 VPPISWHTQRDRLIE
+220 PPISWHTQRDRLVE
-235 IGSTLGMLTG
+235 VASTLGILTG
-245 NLGKIAK
+245 NLGKMAK

-264 VFEPGGAGKGGSST
+264 VFEPAGTGKGGSST

-295 QRSPGLL
+295 QRSPSLL

-312 HERATGLWHAEW
+312 HERATGFWHAEW
-324 LPLTELCKIT
+324 LPLIELCKLT

-339 QALSMTNGL
+339 QALHMTNGL
-348 EVDTQRMLHNLE
+348 EVNTQRMLRNLE
-360 LTNGLIYAENVSL
+360 LTNGLIYAENVAL
-373 ALAEKMGKAAA
+373 ALAEKIGKAAA

-392 KQVVQTHTHLKT
+392 KQVVQTGGHLKM
-404 LVNADSVVGKYLSR
+404 LVRADAIVGKYFSSS
-418 ADIDQLFDPA
+418 DIDHLFDPA

-435 RLINAVLI
+435 RLIDAVLT
-443 LLPQNTKA
+443 LLPQRL